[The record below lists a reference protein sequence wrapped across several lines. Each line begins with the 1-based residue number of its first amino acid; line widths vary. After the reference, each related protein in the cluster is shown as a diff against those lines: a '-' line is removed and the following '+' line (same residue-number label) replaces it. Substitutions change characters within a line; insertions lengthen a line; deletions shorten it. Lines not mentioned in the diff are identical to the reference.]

1 MSIGLVGR
9 KCGMTRVFTDAG
21 ETVPVTVIEA
31 LPNRITQVKGADSDG
46 YRALQVTVGNRR
58 QSLLN
63 KPAAGHF
70 AKANVAAGKGLWE
83 MRLSEKEGVDLKA
96 GAELK
101 VDQFKVGQ
109 IVDVTGTTI
118 GKGFAGVMKRHN
130 FAGGYASHG
139 NSLSH
144 RAPGSIGQR
153 QTPGRVFPGKRM
165 SGHMGVRRRT
175 VENLQVVQIDVERNL
190 LLIQW
195 RRAGRRG
202 RQRLRQALGQ
212 GSRTGAQGSSCASQ
226 ECAGQEVEMPMKLKL
241 VNGSAGSSEVQVS
254 DATFGREFN
263 EALVHQVVT
272 AYLAGGR
279 AGTKAQK
286 TRAEVRGGG
295 KKPWAQ
301 KGTGQARVGSIRSP
315 LWVGGGRAFAARPRD
330 FRQKLNRKMYRG
342 AMRSMLSEL
351 VRQERLVVTPSLELD
366 APKTKLLVQKL
377 KDLALPN
384 VLIVIEA
391 FDERL
396 HLAARNLHGV
406 DVVPAAAVDPV
417 SLARHEK
424 VLVTVGA
431 LKMLEERLA

>member
-83 MRLSEKEGVDLKA
+83 MRLSEKEGADLKA

-144 RAPGSIGQR
+144 RAPGFHRPASDARPCISRQAHVGPHGGQATHR
-153 QTPGRVFPGKRM
+153 RKSASGADRCGAQPPPG
-165 SGHMGVRRRT
+165 
-175 VENLQVVQIDVERNL
+175 
-190 LLIQW
+190 QW
-195 RRAGRRG
+195 RRPGRG
-202 RQRLRQALGQ
+202 RWQRLRQAFGQ
-212 GSRTGAQGSSCASQ
+212 GSRTGAQGSSR
-226 ECAGQEVEMPMKLKL
+226 AGQE
-241 VNGSAGSSEVQVS
+241 
-254 DATFGREFN
+254 
-263 EALVHQVVT
+263 
-272 AYLAGGR
+272 R
-279 AGTKAQK
+279 AD
-286 TRAEVRGGG
+286 
-295 KKPWAQ
+295 KK
-301 KGTGQARVGSIRSP
+301 
-315 LWVGGGRAFAARPRD
+315 
-330 FRQKLNRKMYRG
+330 
-342 AMRSMLSEL
+342 
-351 VRQERLVVTPSLELD
+351 
-366 APKTKLLVQKL
+366 
-377 KDLALPN
+377 
-384 VLIVIEA
+384 
-391 FDERL
+391 
-396 HLAARNLHGV
+396 
-406 DVVPAAAVDPV
+406 
-417 SLARHEK
+417 
-424 VLVTVGA
+424 
-431 LKMLEERLA
+431 